1 MYGNIL
7 IHFTVNQLL
16 LKMKFSHSWTGPK
29 FVYMEVNVLIT
40 LFKQCNKGVIKPK
53 GIKFA

>member
-1 MYGNIL
+1 M

-29 FVYMEVNVLIT
+29 FVYMEVIVLKT